1 MRKLAL
7 FLISV
12 LSLTLI
18 FGACGGKEEAS
29 SGLESSVASS
39 SQTESLETSSKPAS
53 SEEVESSEVSEEPE
67 ISESPEASEDPE
79 TSEDP
84 EVSEEPETSEE
95 PEVVT
100 YTVTFDCGGII
111 QSITQKVKEGE
122 KAQVPTLNLGED
134 YAFEGWNLD
143 GEAFDFN
150 TAITGDIV
158 VTLVYS
164 RLYTVTFDCGA
175 WKGLSIP
182 SQKVKEGEMVT
193 LPNLPASQEYEF
205 KAWLLNGVV
214 FDETTPI
221 TADITLTLDCEVY
234 GSIV

>member
-67 ISESPEASEDPE
+67 ISESPEASEE
-79 TSEDP
+79 P
-84 EVSEEPETSEE
+84 EVSEEPETSED
-95 PEVVT
+95 PEAIT

-111 QSITQKVKEGE
+111 QSMTQTVKEGE
-122 KAQVPTLNLGED
+122 KAQVPTLNLGEN
-134 YAFEGWNLD
+134 YAFEGWTLD

-182 SQKVKEGEMVT
+182 AQKVKEGEMVT

>member
-1 MRKLAL
+1 M
-7 FLISV
+7 
-12 LSLTLI
+12 
-18 FGACGGKEEAS
+18 
-29 SGLESSVASS
+29 
-39 SQTESLETSSKPAS
+39 
-53 SEEVESSEVSEEPE
+53 
-67 ISESPEASEDPE
+67 
-79 TSEDP
+79 
-84 EVSEEPETSEE
+84 
-95 PEVVT
+95 
-100 YTVTFDCGGII
+100 
-111 QSITQKVKEGE
+111 KEGE
-122 KAQVPTLNLGED
+122 KAQAPTLNLGEN
-134 YAFEGWNLD
+134 YVFEGWNLD
-143 GEAFDFN
+143 GAAFDFN

-182 SQKVKEGEMVT
+182 AQKVKEGEMVT
-193 LPNLPASQEYEF
+193 LPDLPASQEYEF

>member
-67 ISESPEASEDPE
+67 ISESPEASEE
-79 TSEDP
+79 P

-95 PEVVT
+95 PEAIT

-111 QSITQKVKEGE
+111 QSMTQTVKEGE
-122 KAQVPTLNLGED
+122 KAQAPTLNLGEN
-134 YAFEGWNLD
+134 YAFEGWTLD

-175 WKGLSIP
+175 WKGLSI
-182 SQKVKEGEMVT
+182 SAQKVKEGEMVI

-214 FDETTPI
+214 FDQTTPI

-234 GSIV
+234 GAIV